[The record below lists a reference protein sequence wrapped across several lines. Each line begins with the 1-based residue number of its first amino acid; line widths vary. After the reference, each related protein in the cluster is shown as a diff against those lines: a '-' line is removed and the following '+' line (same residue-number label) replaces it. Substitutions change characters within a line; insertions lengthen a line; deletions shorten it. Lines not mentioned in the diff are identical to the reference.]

1 MELVE
6 VCVEGSADDQPPYL
20 TGPSPNLIQLGISQK
35 AAHGKVIDVA
45 IATCSRG
52 LGREEM
58 TRGKMIGSWQNKGS
72 NRRPRIYKQA
82 RGGET
87 D

>member
-6 VCVEGSADDQPPYL
+6 VCVEGSANDQPPYL

-35 AAHGKVIDVA
+35 AAHGKVIYVT
-45 IATCSRG
+45 IATCSRD
-52 LGREEM
+52 LGTEER
-58 TRGKMIGSWQNKGS
+58 TTGKMIGSEQSKGN

-82 RGGET
+82 REGDT
-87 D
+87 N